1 MKILLVEDD
10 QVAAS
15 MVRKQL
21 ESLGYV
27 VAGVALTGEQ
37 AIVAARE
44 LMPDLILM
52 DIQLEGELDGIAASR
67 IINSSC
73 DTPIVFLTAN
83 SDLATLSVALK
94 AAPYGYVIKPFDIQ
108 TLRATLE
115 IAIHKYKY
123 DVRLRESEEMH
134 RLLAENS
141 RDLICLHEVDG
152 RFIYVSPS
160 AKELLGFTPDEL
172 LGRYP
177 QSLLNPE
184 DSKRVCRDIY
194 KLTRNTEGVHLP
206 QYRVRTQSGSFVWLE
221 TSIKLIYNEA
231 GDVIK
236 LQTSSRDI
244 TQRRQ
249 VEEELERVAF
259 ENTKLAI
266 VTSKTA
272 NAVVI
277 TDADGLIEW
286 VNDGFVKRTGFTLEE
301 VQGKKPGSFL
311 QGAETNPKTVAY
323 IREELTRR
331 HGFNVDIVNYTKQ
344 GEKYWVNLE
353 VQPLINELGVLT
365 NFMALQIDITD
376 RKETELAL
384 LKAKEEAESA
394 SRIKSEFLSNM
405 SHEIRTPM
413 NAILGLTEMLLG
425 EETSASI
432 RENLKIIKFSADNLL
447 QIINDILDFS
457 KIEAGKISLETV
469 EFNLFDLIQ
478 NMMQIVRFNTKNK
491 AVDVEYFIDN
501 SVPARLKGD
510 PYKLSQILLNLL
522 SNAAK
527 FTSKGFIHIKVGLA
541 KAEAGKVSLTFT
553 VEDSGI
559 GIPAE
564 KLPLIFDSFTQ
575 ASASTT
581 RKFGGTGLGLTIT
594 KNLVELQGGKISVES
609 NLGFGT
615 TFTVN
620 IPFELPEA
628 EPIVAEQPLIP
639 APVTKL
645 PEPEN
650 LEGVRILLIDDNTVN
665 QTLNKQLFKKWKA
678 TADVAF
684 NGAEAIDLLKKNHY
698 DIVMMDL
705 QMPIMDGYEAIKIIR
720 NPASEV
726 LDHKVPVIAL
736 TSDAFLHT
744 KQKALDA
751 GMSDFITKPFRM
763 DQLLQTITR
772 NLARKVIREEDVF
785 QKDQNDVLEDDVWHR
800 PSGQHI
806 IDISLIK
813 EIVDD
818 DRGALREVLNEFVD
832 VTPYEMERLQSAFKE
847 NNLEQLG
854 DIAHKFKSIFMEF
867 GMKSV
872 ETEIRRLESLARNRG
887 ELAEIEKI
895 MNHIDPYYRKALDEV
910 KDELKNCNS

>member
-10 QVAAS
+10 QVTAS

-21 ESLGYV
+21 ESLGYIL
-27 VAGVALTGEQ
+27 AGVAFTGEQ
-37 AIVAARE
+37 AVIAARE

-67 IINSSC
+67 IINTTS

-94 AAPYGYVIKPFDIQ
+94 AAPYGYIIKPFDIQ
-108 TLRATLE
+108 TLRATIE
-115 IAIHKYKY
+115 IAIHKFKY
-123 DVRLRESEEMH
+123 DTRLRESEELH
-134 RLLAENS
+134 RLLSENS

-160 AKELLGFTPDEL
+160 AEELLGYSSDEL

-206 QYRVRTQSGSFVWLE
+206 QYRVRTQSGSFVWIE

-272 NAVVI
+272 NAVII
-277 TDADGLIEW
+277 TDSEGYIEW
-286 VNDGFVKRTGFTLEE
+286 VNEGFVQRTGYILAE

-311 QGAETNPKTVAY
+311 QGAETDPKTTAF
-323 IREELTRR
+323 IREELKKRR
-331 HGFNVDIVNYTKQ
+331 GFNVDIVNYNKA
-344 GEKYWVNLE
+344 GDKYWVNLE
-353 VQPLINELGVLT
+353 VQPLINDLGVLT
-365 NFMALQIDITD
+365 NYMALQIDVTD

-384 LKAKEEAESA
+384 TKAKEEAEAA
-394 SRIKSEFLSNM
+394 SRVKSEFLSNM

-413 NAILGLTEMLLG
+413 NAILGLTEMMLG
-425 EETSASI
+425 EDTPPSI

-457 KIEAGKISLETV
+457 KIEAGKLSLENV
-469 EFNLFDLIQ
+469 EFNLYDLIQ
-478 NMMQIVRFNTKNK
+478 NMMQIVKFNTKNK
-491 AVDVEYFIDN
+491 AVEVEQFIAYG
-501 SVPARLKGD
+501 VPEKLKGD
-510 PYKLSQILLNLL
+510 PYKLSQILMNLL

-527 FTSKGFIHIKVGLA
+527 FTSKGLIHVKVSSIH
-541 KAEAGKVSLTFT
+541 KEAGKVNLCFS
-553 VEDSGI
+553 VEDTGI

-594 KNLVELQGGKISVES
+594 KKLVELQGGNISVES
-609 NLGFGT
+609 NLGVGT

-620 IPFELPEA
+620 LPFELVEA
-628 EPIVAEQPLIP
+628 
-639 APVTKL
+639 APVTEQAPAIAPVGKL
-645 PEPEN
+645 PEADN
-650 LEGVRILLIDDNTVN
+650 LEGVHILLVDDNSVN

-678 TADVAF
+678 TADVAS
-684 NGAEAIDLLKKNHY
+684 NGVEAINLLRQNRY
-698 DIVMMDL
+698 DIVLMDL

-736 TSDAFLHT
+736 TSDAFAHT
-744 KQKALDA
+744 KQKALEA
-751 GMSDFITKPFRM
+751 GMSDFISKPFRM
-763 DQLLQTITR
+763 EQLLHTITR
-772 NLARKVIREEDVF
+772 NLVRKIIREDNVF
-785 QKDQNDVLEDDVWHR
+785 LKEEKGSLEEDVWHR

-832 VTPYEMERLQSAFKE
+832 VTPHDMERLQSACRE
-847 NNLEQLG
+847 NNLDQIG
-854 DIAHKFKSIFMEF
+854 DIAHKFRSTFMEF

-872 ETEIRRLESLARNRG
+872 ESDIRRLEALARNRG

-895 MNHIDPYYRKALDEV
+895 MNHIDPYYRKALEEV